1 MIESFEAD
9 RTLLFKKRVGYIDP
23 GCVTP
28 SSLSGEGNCYRPV
41 LIGFILLQIPC
52 QELAELSFSPVI
64 IILTINF
71 ALLC

>member
-1 MIESFEAD
+1 MTESFEAD

-28 SSLSGEGNCYRPV
+28 SSVNVDGNCYRPV
-41 LIGFILLQIPC
+41 SIGFILLQIPC

-64 IILTINF
+64 I
-71 ALLC
+71 